1 MLLLLLQ
8 VQLLDIHYKA
18 IHSQQIQRTMTPM
31 HRLAATLVRSS
42 PAIAPSASSTIS
54 RRAAFQA
61 PAAVRTYANGKGTD
75 TTNASGQARD
85 KAQVKNH
92 SEAQQGHDQSAPLSE
107 GVSLPGSF
115 GHLRLHGAA
124 DDPGHH

>member
-1 MLLLLLQ
+1 MLLLLSQRRLIDTYSHI
-8 VQLLDIHYKA
+8 LYIHNNLTP
-18 IHSQQIQRTMTPM
+18 TMTPM

-92 SEAQQGHDQSAPLSE
+92 SEAQEGHDQSAPLSE
-107 GVSLPGSF
+107 GVSLPGSSVIS
-115 GHLRLHGAA
+115 A
-124 DDPGHH
+124 